1 MHAARIHLDGPGLQ
15 QHHFP
20 SLLGGRRVV
29 GKKKVISESCIR
41 SGKLPLPPPP
51 GPIIGPIIYPIIY
64 PIISPTIIWWVVRPW
79 WAGQGANKKWRPG
92 GGGGAIFC
100 WPPGRP
106 TMAGP
111 PTILLL
117 GILLDQKTC
126 PGLAVQVY
134 RAPKYGFPTTIPC
147 YLCICY

>member
-1 MHAARIHLDGPGLQ
+1 MSPTIGTMKGIFMACHEQNGKSAEAYDMGQGINQ
-15 QHHFP
+15 NT
-20 SLLGGRRVV
+20 RV
-29 GKKKVISESCIR
+29 G
-41 SGKLPLPPPP
+41 
-51 GPIIGPIIYPIIY
+51 GPIIYPIIY
-64 PIISPTIIWWVVRPW
+64 PRIIWWVVRPW

-117 GILLDQKTC
+117 GILLDILL
-126 PGLAVQVY
+126 GIL
-134 RAPKYGFPTTIPC
+134 
-147 YLCICY
+147 LDLLLDLD